1 MPISYSSELSQ
12 SGICGRHRPQ
22 QWTEGGSPYLLSP
35 IPLHFSLPPY
45 PLPSPTGLPYPFRR
59 LLRFV
64 RKAVLG
70 LSLIHGFVT
79 QYLICVTI
87 SQTRRKDWALKRF
100 QNVGWVEAKTLNKRK
115 RFFANISAWI
125 REQERTW
132 RLLNRVQIRPGSQK
146 WQRLVNFL
154 ILTRRKTG
162 RFLFQ
167 RSRERFCARGF
178 DLRTNF
184 LLFYFTDYLI
194 LL

>member
-1 MPISYSSELSQ
+1 MPISYSSKLSQ
-12 SGICGRHRPQ
+12 SGICGRQRPQ
-22 QWTEGGSPYLLSP
+22 QWTKGGSPYLLSP
-35 IPLHFSLPPY
+35 IPLPFSLPPY
-45 PLPSPTGLPYPFRR
+45 PLPVSTPATLCNAGSPRPQSYSRFCHTIPYMRDNFTNKKKR
-59 LLRFV
+59 LGTKTFPKCRMSGSKNFE
-64 RKAVLG
+64 
-70 LSLIHGFVT
+70 
-79 QYLICVTI
+79 Q
-87 SQTRRKDWALKRF
+87 ALT
-100 QNVGWVEAKTLNKRK
+100 V
-115 RFFANISAWI
+115 FANISAWI